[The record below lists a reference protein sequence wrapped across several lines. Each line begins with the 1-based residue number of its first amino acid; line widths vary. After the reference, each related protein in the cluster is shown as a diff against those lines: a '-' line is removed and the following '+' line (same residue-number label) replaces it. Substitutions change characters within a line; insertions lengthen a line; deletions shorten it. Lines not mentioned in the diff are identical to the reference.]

1 MFVPVNLPTES
12 EAPPPTRPTAT
23 PVVVLG
29 ADAVLA
35 ALPATA
41 VQLAHA
47 CLAAGYATAVP
58 VSWGDELLAHA
69 ALEQLAER
77 PPGPA
82 VCAFCPRV
90 VERLERSGAELGRF
104 AVRLASPP
112 VATARYLRM
121 LAAGTRLHVTFVGDC
136 PGGAD
141 PAIDLQLSPDEFL
154 ASLAERGV
162 DTLEQPT
169 AFDAVLPPD
178 RRRHFSVPG
187 GVPAAEALWERAGR
201 RLVELSGE
209 DYALDLAEQ
218 LLGEESV
225 LVDLAPA
232 LGCACSGVSGGVSPR
247 NARVV
252 VASHE
257 PPRSPSPVVDVRLAV
272 RLTYPGPTPAM
283 PSEPGATAP
292 PIGPR
297 PVGSL
302 RPAPPRRPTPPSVPA
317 AVRPTT
323 PSGGTPAAR
332 PTPHGTPMPTP
343 PRAPSLTPAGGVP
356 RRTTP
361 VSLSKLT
368 TGSVP
373 LARRGDGRLLPRAYM
388 ARSRSLPALPVVPEE
403 PTLTPPFG
411 FEAATAVATPPAG
424 MPPAN
429 EYDHLVNGV
438 AGPSSHA
445 EEWRL
450 QLDESIRAWRARGF
464 RTAVLERARA
474 LPHRPDVDGLLTT
487 YAAAAEH
494 LRRLETAA
502 TGLHPHVRGHALFRD
517 PERVAAAEAFVA
529 RLVGGE

>member
-58 VSWGDELLAHA
+58 VSWGDELVAHA
-69 ALEQLAER
+69 ALEQLAQR

-82 VCAFCPRV
+82 VCASCPRV

-112 VATARYLRM
+112 VAAARYLRM
-121 LAAGTRLHVTFVGDC
+121 LAAGTRLHVTFVGGC

-141 PAIDLQLSPDEFL
+141 PAIDLQLSPEEFL

-178 RRRHFSVPG
+178 RRRHFSIPG
-187 GVPAAEALWERAGR
+187 GVPAAEALWERTGR
-201 RLVELSGE
+201 RLVELSSE
-209 DYALDLAEQ
+209 DYALDLAEH
-218 LLGEESV
+218 LIGEESV

-272 RLTYPGPTPAM
+272 PLTYPGPTPAI
-283 PSEPGATAP
+283 PPEPAAAAAP

-297 PVGSL
+297 PAGSP
-302 RPAPPRRPTPPSVPA
+302 RPTPPRRPTPPSVPA
-317 AVRPTT
+317 AAGRPAVP
-323 PSGGTPAAR
+323 PSALCPPGAAPGEAPSRGTPAHGAARATPMRGTPAPGTPPGGAPVAR
-332 PTPHGTPMPTP
+332 PTPLGTP
-343 PRAPSLTPAGGVP
+343 AP
-356 RRTTP
+356 
-361 VSLSKLT
+361 
-368 TGSVP
+368 
-373 LARRGDGRLLPRAYM
+373 
-388 ARSRSLPALPVVPEE
+388 
-403 PTLTPPFG
+403 
-411 FEAATAVATPPAG
+411 
-424 MPPAN
+424 
-429 EYDHLVNGV
+429 
-438 AGPSSHA
+438 
-445 EEWRL
+445 
-450 QLDESIRAWRARGF
+450 
-464 RTAVLERARA
+464 
-474 LPHRPDVDGLLTT
+474 
-487 YAAAAEH
+487 
-494 LRRLETAA
+494 
-502 TGLHPHVRGHALFRD
+502 
-517 PERVAAAEAFVA
+517 
-529 RLVGGE
+529 